1 MPIFFK
7 VFAIF
12 LAKRLVDTII
22 IYTFALAIEKR
33 GVAQSG
39 SAPGLGPGGRRFES
53 CRPDKQ
59 KRLFLFRR
67 AFFAYCML
75 LYLFHY
81 LDSLAALLHDIETLG
96 IAINLHSL

>member
-7 VFAIF
+7 VFANF
-12 LAKRLVDTII
+12 LAKCLVDTII

-53 CRPDKQ
+53 CRPD
-59 KRLFLFRR
+59 LFR
-67 AFFAYCML
+67 CKS
-75 LYLFHY
+75 LFKVC
-81 LDSLAALLHDIETLG
+81 I
-96 IAINLHSL
+96 